1 MIDNSVIGDDRL
13 AKQVE
18 ETLGLVIESAQK
30 EFFEK
35 GYENASLRTI
45 AQNAGVTTGALYVR
59 FPNKDALFSALVSP
73 VAEAWLDFYRK
84 GEEVADTLS
93 KENRPQDMWAISD
106 EMVAQ
111 MVHFIFSNRQDFLLL
126 LDKASGSSYEHFL
139 DDLVDEEVRQ
149 TIVFFNGLRD
159 KGYDGTKVSQQ
170 DLHVLMSAQ
179 QYALFEIVRHD
190 TNPDEAAQRIRT
202 VINFFQ
208 SGWQKI
214 LGV

>member
-1 MIDNSVIGDDRL
+1 M

-18 ETLGLVIESAQK
+18 ETLGLVLESAQN

-35 GYENASLRTI
+35 GYEKASLRTI

-93 KENRPQDMWAISD
+93 KENRPQDMWAMSD

-111 MVHFIFSNRQDFLLL
+111 MVDFIFVNRQAFLLL

-139 DDLVDEEVRQ
+139 DDLVEEELRQ
-149 TIVFFNGLRD
+149 TTVFFEAFQC
-159 KGYDGTKVSQQ
+159 KGHTVPAVEKQ

-179 QYALFEIVRHD
+179 FYALFEIIRHD
-190 TNPDEAAQRIRT
+190 TNKNEATKRIQT

-208 SGWQKI
+208 PGWQKI